1 MKMRELSTVSMTAQ
15 LRLMFA
21 LETDRSLPVLSAKA
35 RARAGGIRRILYK
48 WAAGQ

>member
-21 LETDRSLPVLSAKA
+21 LETDRSLAALLAK
-35 RARAGGIRRILYK
+35 ARAGGIRRILHK